1 MGTMKSAPARQTS
14 IKRPVAVVTDSATAL
29 TAEMAEANGLHVAPM
44 EVTIGD
50 RTYVDGP
57 VDPGGSVTRFYDLL
71 RSAERLP
78 TTSAPKPDRWLG
90 CFRDAA
96 EQGEAILCITLAA
109 HLSASY
115 DSARVAA
122 EIAARELP
130 QTPIRVMD
138 SNVAAGSQA
147 LVALE
152 AARHAAARDNLDQVE
167 SVATRVAGTVRLIAY
182 LDTLEYIW
190 RGGRVPRI
198 AVWASTLLDIKPV
211 MELVAG
217 RVNVVARPRSRRRA
231 RERLLAD
238 MRRDLTGRTGHVN
251 VMHADAEDE
260 ARGLLKRIEGEFDC
274 SELFLTQFH
283 PFMGAHTGPGL
294 IGVAYWVES

>member
-1 MGTMKSAPARQTS
+1 
-14 IKRPVAVVTDSATAL
+14 
-29 TAEMAEANGLHVAPM
+29 MANDNGLFLAAM

-57 VDPGGSVTRFYDLL
+57 VPPGGSLTRFYDLL

-78 TTSAPKPDRWLG
+78 TTSAPKPDRWLA

-96 EQGEAILCITLAA
+96 VQGEAILCITLAA
-109 HLSASY
+109 NLSASY

-122 EIAARELP
+122 ELAAEESP
-130 QTPIRVMD
+130 EITIKVMN

-152 AARHAAARDNLDQVE
+152 AARHAAAGEGLDQVE
-167 SVATRVAGTVRLIAY
+167 AAAAGVVKKVRLIAY

-190 RGGRVPRI
+190 KGGRVPRI
-198 AVWASTLLDIKPV
+198 AVWASRLLDIKPV

-231 RERLLAD
+231 NQRLMAD
-238 MRRDLTGRTGHVN
+238 MHRDLRGHIGHVN
-251 VMHADAEDE
+251 VMHADAERE
-260 ARGLLKRIEGEFDC
+260 AQALMERIGREYDC
-274 SELFLTQFH
+274 AELFLTEFH

-294 IGVAYWVES
+294 VGVAYWVEEP